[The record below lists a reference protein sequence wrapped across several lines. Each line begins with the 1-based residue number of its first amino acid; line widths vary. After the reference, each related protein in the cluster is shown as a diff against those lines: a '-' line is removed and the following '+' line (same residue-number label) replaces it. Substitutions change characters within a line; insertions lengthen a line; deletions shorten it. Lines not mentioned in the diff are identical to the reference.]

1 MLRSFLRFLLKL
13 CYRVEVQGLEN
24 YQAASDKAL
33 IIANHL
39 SFLDAA
45 LIATF
50 LPEKITFAINT
61 HVAKKWW
68 MQPFLP
74 LVDAFPLD
82 PSNPMATK
90 SLIDLVAGGKKCA
103 IFPEGRITVTGS
115 LMKVYE
121 GPGMIADK
129 SHAMILPIR
138 IDGAQYTPFSRL
150 RGKVRLR
157 WFPKIT
163 LIILPP
169 RHLQLPDELKGR
181 KRRAAAGLHLYD
193 MMKEM
198 VFETSDVRKTLFESL
213 IDARHIHGGRHKIVD
228 DALRQPLSF
237 DQLILRSLVLGDVLQ
252 HTTKKGEAVG
262 VMLPNMAVSIAV
274 FFGLQAYGR
283 IPAMLNFSMGSKSVS
298 SACTIALVKTVI
310 TSRRFVETAK
320 LQDIVTSLEEMHIT
334 ILYLEDIAKSIPT
347 FCKLKGFLFSLY
359 PAIFLKYYKQPQSED
374 GAVILFTSGSEGTP
388 KGVVLSHI
396 NLQANRFQLAASVD
410 FGPTDIVFNALPI
423 FHSFGLT
430 GGTILPILSGI
441 KTFFYPSPL
450 HYRVVPELVYDIN
463 ATIFFGT
470 DTFLSGY
477 ARYANPYDFYSV
489 RYVFAGAEKLRE
501 ETRKVWADKFGVR
514 IFEGY
519 GATETAPVIASNTP
533 MHSRAGTV
541 GRFMPGIAW
550 QLESIPG
557 IDAGGRLH
565 VKGPNVMKGYMLSDN
580 PGVLTPPEEGWYDT
594 GDIVEVDAHGFVS
607 IKGRAKR
614 FAKIGGEMVSLTA
627 VESYIHE
634 LWPQYEHAV
643 IAVADAKKGEQL
655 VLVTTYARAHREDI
669 LEYHRDHGI
678 SELSL
683 PRTILTRESLPILG
697 TGKVDYVNLKQWVE
711 SNVARKS

>member
-1 MLRSFLRFLLKL
+1 MLRSFLRFVMTL
-13 CYRVEVQGLEN
+13 CFRVKVEGVQN
-24 YQAASDKAL
+24 YEAAGNKAL

-50 LPEKITFAINT
+50 LPEKVIFAINT
-61 HVAKKWW
+61 HVAQKWW

-74 LVDAFPLD
+74 LVKAFPLD
-82 PSNPMATK
+82 PTNPMATK
-90 SLIDLVAGGKKCA
+90 SLIDLVAKGNKCA

-129 SHAMILPIR
+129 SGAMVLPIR

-163 LIILPP
+163 LTILPP
-169 RHLQLPDELKGR
+169 RHMQLPDELKGR

-193 MMKEM
+193 VMKEM
-198 VFETSDVRKTLFESL
+198 LFETSDTQKTLFQSL
-213 IDARHIHGGRHKIVD
+213 LDARAIHGGSHKIVD
-228 DALRQPLSF
+228 DVQRQPLSL
-237 DQLILRSLVLGDVLQ
+237 DALILRSIILGGAIARRCA
-252 HTTKKGEAVG
+252 KGENVG
-262 VMLPNMAVSIAV
+262 VLLPNMVATITT

-283 IPAMLNFSMGSKSVS
+283 VPAMLNFSMGSLSVL
-298 SACTIALVKTVI
+298 SACRTAAIKTVL
-310 TSRRFVETAK
+310 TSHKFIATAK
-320 LQDIVTSLEEMHIT
+320 LEETANALTEAGVELI
-334 ILYLEDIAKSIPT
+334 YLEDMAKQ
-347 FCKLKGFLFSLY
+347 FSLLDKLQGFFFTSCS
-359 PAIFLKYYKQPQSED
+359 ACFLRMHPQPKPGEA
-374 GAVILFTSGSEGTP
+374 AVILFTSGSEGTP
-388 KGVVLSHI
+388 KGVVLSHL
-396 NLQANRFQLAASVD
+396 NLQSNRFQLSACVD
-410 FGPTDIVFNALPI
+410 FGPSDVVFNALPV

-430 GGTILPILSGI
+430 GGTIMPILSGI

-450 HYRVVPELVYDIN
+450 HYRVIPELIYDIN

-477 ARYANPYDFYSV
+477 ARYANPYDFYSI
-489 RYVFAGAEKLRE
+489 RYVFAGAEKLKE
-501 ETRKVWADKFGVR
+501 ETRKVWAEKYGVR
-514 IFEGY
+514 VFEGY
-519 GATETAPVIASNTP
+519 GATETSPVLSTNTP
-533 MHSRAGTV
+533 MHSRHGTV
-541 GRFMPGIAW
+541 GRMMPGIEW
-550 QLESIPG
+550 QLEAVPG
-557 IDAGGRLH
+557 IEEGGRLM
-565 VKGPNVMKGYMLSDN
+565 VKGANIMKGYFMSDN
-580 PGVLTPPEEGWYDT
+580 PGELKPPAEGWYDT
-594 GDIVEVDAHGFVS
+594 GDIVSIDSEGYIS

-627 VESYIHE
+627 VETYLQE
-634 LWPQYEHAV
+634 LWPDYQHAV
-643 IAVADAKKGEQL
+643 IAVPDPKKGEQL
-655 VLVTTYARAHREDI
+655 ILITTFMRAHREDI

-697 TGKVDYVNLKQWVE
+697 TGKVDYISLKQWVE
-711 SNVARKS
+711 EALAKK